1 MATRVRFKFA
11 GGAHG
16 EKMTPR
22 VVIRRERNNV
32 KRRVEVLTEKVK
44 KKDKFK
50 VQSSK
55 FRAKR
60 GPTFGGRRAC
70 GRG

>member
-1 MATRVRFKFA
+1 
-11 GGAHG
+11 
-16 EKMTPR
+16 MTPR

-55 FRAKR
+55 LKV
-60 GPTFGGRRAC
+60 
-70 GRG
+70 